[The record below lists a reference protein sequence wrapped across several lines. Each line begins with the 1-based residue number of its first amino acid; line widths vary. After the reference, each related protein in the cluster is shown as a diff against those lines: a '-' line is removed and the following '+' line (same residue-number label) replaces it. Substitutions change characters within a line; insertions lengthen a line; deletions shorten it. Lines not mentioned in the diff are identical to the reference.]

1 MLSEPQAAELLSS
14 LSTLLRTSRAISMK
28 SHGASV
34 TGTQIATLKVLS
46 AGEVRMGDLAE
57 KLMVA
62 PSVASRVVATLEQEG
77 LVQRHPD
84 PADARACL
92 LELSDL
98 GRERLHERQ
107 RLSLALMRDVLVD
120 WTDDEA
126 ATAARF
132 MKRLDSRIPDFSARM
147 LDQPELSHRSL
158 TELAADQGGPLS
170 TPEHSTPQHNDA
182 QDDAVAN
189 HVIEMEH
196 ASA

>member
-34 TGTQIATLKVLS
+34 TGTQIAALKVLS

-98 GRERLHERQ
+98 GRERLRERQ
-107 RLSLALMRDVLVD
+107 RFSLALMRDVLAD

-132 MKRLDSRIPDFSARM
+132 MSDWTAASPTSAPGCWISPNCPTAPSPSWPRISIAPFPPPTTPASKTPASKT
-147 LDQPELSHRSL
+147 P
-158 TELAADQGGPLS
+158 AS
-170 TPEHSTPQHNDA
+170 TTTPKTT
-182 QDDAVAN
+182 
-189 HVIEMEH
+189 
-196 ASA
+196 S